1 MIIFSFIS
9 LVTSAIVSF
18 DRFEFYEAKTIGM
31 SEGGIYKENP
41 SFVESSTSTANLFYI
56 KWMDSWPTIAEY
68 VGSNIANFLLEGRA
82 PKADLVIN
90 NDRVG
95 IASHELKGFLPNGEL
110 TVIDVKTKYGFDPDM
125 FASGYIIGQDGK
137 VCPKESAAQEEA
149 KNNPN
154 FKIVP
159 PLVGG
164 EDVLVV
170 AEFLAHGDMHN
181 YNWGPIFNGN
191 FVTTGL
197 LDFSQ
202 SLVYSPD
209 FRVSFNYNLPLS
221 HLSIERQ
228 ISATERLLNKE
239 SAIYNLLDALCSDVI
254 KVNLPSCESY
264 NIKENFQRK
273 IAAFKVELSNLQE
286 AQTRGEQHLASDTLV
301 KLPMPNSP
309 DL

>member
-1 MIIFSFIS
+1 MIILSFVS
-9 LVTSAIVSF
+9 LVSSAIVSF

-41 SFVESSTSTANLFYI
+41 SFIESSTSNANLFYI

-68 VGSNIANFLLEGRA
+68 IGSNIANFLLEGRA

-90 NDRVG
+90 GRVA
-95 IASHELKGFLPNGEL
+95 IASHELKGFVPKGEL
-110 TVIDVKTKYGFDPDM
+110 TIIDVKTKYGFDPDM

-137 VCPKESAAQEEA
+137 VYPKDWTSQEEA

-154 FKIVP
+154 FKTVP
-159 PLVGG
+159 SLVGG

-170 AEFLAHGDMHN
+170 AEFLAHGDMHS

-191 FVTTGL
+191 LITTGV

-202 SLVYSPD
+202 SLVYSSD
-209 FRVSFNYNLPLS
+209 FGVRFDYNLPLS
-221 HLSIERQ
+221 RLNIERQ
-228 ISATERLLNKE
+228 ISAIERLLNKE
-239 SAIYNLLDALCSDVI
+239 SDIYNLLDSLCSDII

-264 NIKENFQRK
+264 NIKEKFQRK
-273 IAAFKVELSNLQE
+273 IAAFKTELTDLQK
-286 AQTRGEQHLASDTLV
+286 AQASEEQHLASNTLAE
-301 KLPMPNSP
+301 LPMHNSP